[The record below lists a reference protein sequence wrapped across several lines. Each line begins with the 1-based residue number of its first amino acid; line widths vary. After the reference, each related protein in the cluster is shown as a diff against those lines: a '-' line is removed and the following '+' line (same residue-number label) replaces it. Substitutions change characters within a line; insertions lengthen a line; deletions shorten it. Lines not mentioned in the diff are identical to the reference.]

1 MSLFELLITS
11 LALSMDAFAVTIANV
26 CSATNSAGAS
36 AADTRASGVSAPGAK
51 RRLLAVPVVFGLFQG
66 LMPLV
71 GYFAGSF
78 AATLIDRYAGVIALV
93 ILAFIGGKM
102 VWDGARSLKDA
113 KGSGTGEQSGSWTG
127 ERSGRA
133 TGKGAR
139 GAPSGA
145 EDVSRP
151 SAPPASAPLTLPAL
165 LAQGVATSIDAL
177 IVGVSFLA
185 LGVNIWAASSIIA
198 VTTFVCCLLAL
209 VIGKRFGVL
218 LGDKAQIAGG
228 AVLILIGLKACFF

>member
-1 MSLFELLITS
+1 VDTVSLFELLITG

-26 CSATNSAGAS
+26 CGVANGAGANAATNTSDAG
-36 AADTRASGVSAPGAK
+36 
-51 RRLLAVPVVFGLFQG
+51 RRLLVVPVVFGLFQG

-78 AATLIDRYAGVIALV
+78 AATLIDRYAGIIALV

-102 VWDGARSLKDA
+102 VWDGAHNLKDA
-113 KGSGTGEQSGSWTG
+113 KGSRTGEQSGSVAGDGGRDAMG
-127 ERSGRA
+127 EAGD
-133 TGKGAR
+133 GLC
-139 GAPSGA
+139 
-145 EDVSRP
+145 
-151 SAPPASAPLTLPAL
+151 ASAPSAATLTLPAL

-185 LGVNIWAASSIIA
+185 LGVNIWVASSIIA
-198 VTTFVCCLLAL
+198 ATTFVCCLLAL
-209 VIGKRFGVL
+209 AIGKRFGVL

-228 AVLILIGLKACFF
+228 AVLIFIGLKACFF

>member
-1 MSLFELLITS
+1 MSLFELLITG

-36 AADTRASGVSAPGAK
+36 ASGASAGASAAGAK
-51 RRLLAVPVVFGLFQG
+51 RRLLAVPVVFWLFQG

-113 KGSGTGEQSGSWTG
+113 KGSGTGEQSGSGTG
-127 ERSGRA
+127 ERSGSA
-133 TGKGAR
+133 TGKGAL

-145 EDVSRP
+145 EDVLRP

-198 VTTFVCCLLAL
+198 VTTFVFCLAL